1 MKYRHNQTGALHE
14 CFPATAVL
22 TANEPGVNWRRLRDR
37 DQLMVIMSAKD
48 TAEKAAF
55 IRFPDEFNQNYTP
68 DTNAEDAP
76 VETVALDPDRT
87 KAERRLANAIHQ
99 ATEGQWEP
107 TVSQAFDILN
117 AAIGPAPVLP
127 LTPLVEIVT
136 YVGDKPVQ
144 THGGNARYISWTL
157 KVNGVA
163 IRMADERIRW
173 EDSVHP
179 DRLRPPASMLN
190 KMQEL
195 ERALGVPYITE
206 DHPKRYEISDR
217 LIERVFQ
224 PAQLENLHDMQK
236 VLDAMDQAL
245 ATDDERI
252 NDLQM
257 QVVSAVED
265 LGTAKAQNAELRAV
279 KRQVEHERGTLATA
293 IINSAF
299 TLGITPE
306 ARPMSGPQ
314 VLMLSAAITELGK
327 KRLSL
332 LQEQEVELL
341 CESEAFHALWA
352 GIRNAA
358 IKAGIARDD
367 VDLGAEQLIML
378 ANDMAEQIIRDREAL
393 ARKQDGIMVNAPKP
407 LDFANAIKHAFLS
420 GAGLPDNSP
429 IPAGLGGKYLA
440 YTENL
445 QPALNEAWERIMS
458 ALDLVRRAT
467 DKTNSWCVPQA
478 WMFELARVKII
489 DKDEYT
495 DFGGPQLSFTP
506 PEVPD
511 GAARNVKA
519 LIPLDVARALVQHL
533 RDQIAHRDN
542 VLADM
547 TDAVNTPTGNEVPN
561 AWAVGTPV
569 HKTSGYKFPG
579 EVRAAFLTK
588 AGKLRYVIE
597 SWSKDT
603 EGMLHIFSPEN
614 LAVTE

>member
-14 CFPATAVL
+14 CFHATAVL

-68 DTNAEDAP
+68 DNSAQDAP
-76 VETVALDPDRT
+76 TETVALDPDRT
-87 KAERRLANAIHQ
+87 KAERRLANAIYQ

-127 LTPLVEIVT
+127 LTPVVEIVT

-157 KVNGVA
+157 KVNGVT
-163 IRMADERIRW
+163 IRMEDERIRW

-179 DRLRPPASMLN
+179 DRLRPPASMLS

-195 ERALGVPYITE
+195 EHALGVPYITE

-224 PAQLENLHDMQK
+224 PAKLENLHDMQK
-236 VLDAMDQAL
+236 VLDAMEQAL

-265 LGTAKAQNAELRAV
+265 LGTAKAQNTELLAI
-279 KRQVEHERGTLATA
+279 KRQAEHERGTLAAA
-293 IINSAF
+293 IINSAV

-306 ARPMSGPQ
+306 AKPMSGPQ
-314 VLMLSAAITELGK
+314 VLTLSAAITE
-327 KRLSL
+327 
-332 LQEQEVELL
+332 
-341 CESEAFHALWA
+341 HAA
-352 GIRNAA
+352 
-358 IKAGIARDD
+358 
-367 VDLGAEQLIML
+367 
-378 ANDMAEQIIRDREAL
+378 AL
-393 ARKQDGIMVNAPKP
+393 ARKQEEHVAELEDVRKQLVRMVDIAEERLFQLNMQAEDPARKQDGVMLNAPKP

-420 GAGLPDNSP
+420 GAGLPDNAP
-429 IPAGLGGKYLA
+429 ISGALSGRYLE

-445 QPALNEAWERIMS
+445 QPALDAAWERIMS

-478 WMFELARVKII
+478 WMFELAKAKLI

-506 PEVPD
+506 PEVPE
-511 GAARNVKA
+511 GAVRNVKP

-533 RDQIAHRDN
+533 RDQIAHRDS

-547 TDAVNTPTGNEVPN
+547 TDAVNAPTGNEVPN